1 MSNWM
6 VTNDKLTEKQKN
18 FIENEV
24 NVSGNIWIK
33 GYAGSGK
40 SILLVH
46 SISDKILQNPN
57 SSICV
62 VVFTHS
68 LIQMFT
74 AGMKELGIPEKNVY
88 LTTYHQFKRN
98 TMDYDFIFC
107 DEVQDLTPSIL
118 AQMTKQT
125 KKLILAGDENQSIY
139 LNDPATKEATAN
151 ISEIGT
157 ITNTTT
163 NSQILYEMH
172 RLTKSIQNIVAKF
185 LPNMGILTAKLNM
198 TKKDVSVILGNST
211 TQMKEVE
218 YIFAKSKENINNGK
232 SVVVLLP
239 SHNDI
244 ASFIN
249 MVLNINNIEPWDKE
263 KNLNRWNR
271 PDYSKLHQYLHST
284 NMNIEYIGNGYG
296 NLYNAGES
304 GKILVMTY
312 HSAKG
317 LDFDTVFLPFLHSGT
332 YIYDKTLFMVGMT
345 RSKQNL
351 YLTYSGND
359 KHHFL
364 NDIETECHKLDIDT
378 INSNKVS
385 NEDELDDFDF

>member
-1 MSNWM
+1 MSWM
-6 VTNDKLTEKQKN
+6 VVYDKLTGKQKN
-18 FIENEV
+18 FIKNEV

-68 LIQMFT
+68 LIQMFR
-74 AGMKELGIPEKNVY
+74 AGMKELRIPEKNVY

-98 TMDYDFIFC
+98 TTHYDYIFC

-151 ISEIGT
+151 ISEIAT
-157 ITNTTT
+157 ITKTTT
-163 NSQILYEMH
+163 NSQILDEIH
-172 RLTKSIQNIVAKF
+172 RLTKSIQKLVAKF

-198 TKKDVSVILGNST
+198 TKKDVSVISANSSS
-211 TQMKEVE
+211 QMKEVE
-218 YIFAKSKENINNGK
+218 YIFSKSKENINNGN

-244 ASFIN
+244 ANFIN
-249 MVLNINNIEPWDKE
+249 IVLNINNIKPWDKE
-263 KNLNRWNR
+263 SNLNRWSK

-284 NMNIEYIGNGYG
+284 NINIEYIGNGYG
-296 NLYNAGES
+296 NLYNAGEL

-332 YIYDKTLFMVGMT
+332 YIYDKTLFMVGLT

-364 NDIETECHKLDIDT
+364 NDIETECHRLDIDT
-378 INSNKVS
+378 IDSNKVS

>member
-1 MSNWM
+1 
-6 VTNDKLTEKQKN
+6 
-18 FIENEV
+18 
-24 NVSGNIWIK
+24 
-33 GYAGSGK
+33 
-40 SILLVH
+40 
-46 SISDKILQNPN
+46 
-57 SSICV
+57 
-62 VVFTHS
+62 
-68 LIQMFT
+68 
-74 AGMKELGIPEKNVY
+74 
-88 LTTYHQFKRN
+88 
-98 TMDYDFIFC
+98 MDYDYIFC

-163 NSQILYEMH
+163 NSQILDEMH
-172 RLTKSIQNIVAKF
+172 RLSKSIQNIVAKF
-185 LPNMGILTAKLNM
+185 LPNMGILTAKVNM
-198 TKKDVSVILGNST
+198 TKKDVSVILANST
-211 TQMKEVE
+211 TQRKEVE
-218 YIFAKSKENINNGK
+218 YIFSKSKENINNEK

-244 ASFIN
+244 ANFIN
-249 MVLNINNIEPWDKE
+249 IVLNINNIEPWDKE
-263 KNLNRWNR
+263 SNLNRWDR

-284 NMNIEYIGNGYG
+284 NINIEYIGNGYG
-296 NLYNAGES
+296 NLYNSGQS
-304 GKILVMTY
+304 GKIVVMTY

-317 LDFDTVFLPFLHSGT
+317 LDFDTVFLPFLHGDT

-351 YLTYSGND
+351 YLTYSGNY

-364 NDIETECHKLDIDT
+364 NDIETECHKLDIDS
-378 INSNKVS
+378 IDSNKVS